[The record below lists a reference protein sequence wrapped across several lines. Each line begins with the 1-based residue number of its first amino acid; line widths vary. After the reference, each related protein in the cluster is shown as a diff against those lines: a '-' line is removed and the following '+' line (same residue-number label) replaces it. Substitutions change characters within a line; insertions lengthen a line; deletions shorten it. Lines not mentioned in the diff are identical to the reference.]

1 MLKQHKNLEEKI
13 HQRIYRV
20 MMILEENDD
29 DFKYL
34 DTSYLSGACLQN
46 FFVEGDLICTHFEWK
61 DPYDDYDWSESYK
74 FPVKFI
80 EDDNITDEEVLAYWK
95 GEDDKLKLQHDR
107 EIIRELVCCIGGN
120 ISLAEETL
128 LEFKANKDFTSKDY
142 LGLVEKLSK

>member
-1 MLKQHKNLEEKI
+1 MLKQYKNLEEKI
-13 HQRIYRV
+13 HQRIYHV
-20 MMILEENDD
+20 IDVLEENDD

-34 DTSYLSGACLQN
+34 DTSYLSGSCLQS
-46 FFVEGDLICTHFEWK
+46 FFVEGELLKVDFLWIDK
-61 DPYDDYDWSESYK
+61 YGDYDWSESYK
-74 FPVKFI
+74 FPTKFI
-80 EDDNITDEEVLAYWK
+80 EDETVTDEEILAYWK
-95 GEDDKLKLQHDR
+95 EEDDKLKLKHDR